1 MDNALNFTNINEWR
15 DWLDQ
20 NHDKKDY
27 VWLLYHKKTS
37 IKRGLCLGESV
48 EEAICFGWIDGK
60 IKKINNERYKK
71 YFSSRREDSE
81 WSENNKKIAMGLIKK
96 QLIKEQG
103 FQAINASKRKGKW
116 VKKAEGA
123 DYRKLTGELGK
134 ELKGSSKEAF
144 EKYLK
149 LSLLNQKQLAGFF
162 CEAKQK
168 ETRDKRLKKIIER
181 IIDSREGI
189 LY

>member
-1 MDNALNFTNINEWR
+1 MTTEYTFESRSHFRKWLELNSNSSDGIWIIFLKAKNNVLTAREAL
-15 DWLDQ
+15 
-20 NHDKKDY
+20 
-27 VWLLYHKKTS
+27 
-37 IKRGLCLGESV
+37 

-81 WSENNKKIAMGLIKK
+81 WSENNKKIAMELIKK

-123 DYRKLTGELGK
+123 DYRKLIGELGK

-181 IIDSREGI
+181 IIYSREGI